1 MRNTTAVTVIFV
13 FVNALVFSWFLW
25 FNKSAASVAKSDRD
39 YRRQF
44 LRDSHSFEAPI
55 VADELYANTQRFS
68 VVIVTHNEALLEKT
82 YPILLDPVVPSQ
94 YCIECAWEYSNRTTE
109 GSAYR
114 GRQERASDHVE
125 SGSRTSSYRPFRLVE
140 WSSYNKDERL
150 GLIRAR
156 ILGGNSAAGDLIA
169 FLDAHCR
176 VSPHWLDSPYR
187 LIMEVGT
194 K

>member
-1 MRNTTAVTVIFV
+1 MRSTNTFSMRNTTAVTVIFV

-94 YCIECAWEYSNRTTE
+94 YCIKCA
-109 GSAYR
+109 
-114 GRQERASDHVE
+114 
-125 SGSRTSSYRPFRLVE
+125 
-140 WSSYNKDERL
+140 
-150 GLIRAR
+150 
-156 ILGGNSAAGDLIA
+156 
-169 FLDAHCR
+169 
-176 VSPHWLDSPYR
+176 
-187 LIMEVGT
+187 
-194 K
+194 